1 VIKPCGRRP
10 ILGGDIEICK
20 KERNSLLT
28 DAAGSGRFAVLRNRP
43 LMMLMLGHFTLDCHA
58 GLLPILYP
66 LLIDRFGLSLST
78 VGLVS
83 LAYVGMSSL
92 SQPLFGWLADRSGT
106 RLIGLT
112 LIWTTT
118 MFALSGFA
126 PTFGLLLLLAGA
138 AGLGSGAY
146 HPFGALNAS
155 AVIPAPQ
162 RNTAMSIYVT
172 GGTLGVALG
181 PLLGAA
187 LFSLFG
193 MRGTAFMLLPGM
205 AIGVWLIRD
214 MRARGQQEQAAIGAQ
229 AAAHTPIPLV
239 PLLAVIG
246 VMMSRTWTVFSL
258 ESFVPTW
265 YASLGYPASF
275 YGPLATTVVLAS
287 AAGTIGCGS
296 LADRYG
302 RKAVI
307 IGALILT
314 IPAVLLFARFPG
326 PLGFLSGALVGL
338 SASSTG
344 PLTLVM
350 AQQLMARR
358 AGMASGLILGL
369 GFVTGAIGVPITGM
383 LADSFG
389 MQTAIEAQVLL
400 VVATIGLALLLP
412 SEGRIQA
419 LVGRATPVE

>member
-1 VIKPCGRRP
+1 M
-10 ILGGDIEICK
+10 
-20 KERNSLLT
+20 LL
-28 DAAGSGRFAVLRNRP
+28 DAAQSRRFAVLRNRP
-43 LMMLMLGHFTLDCHA
+43 LLMLMLGHFTIDCHV
-58 GLLPILYP
+58 GLLPVLYP
-66 LLIDRFGLSLST
+66 LLISRFGLNLTT
-78 VGLVS
+78 VGLIS
-83 LAYVGMSSL
+83 LAYSGVSSV

-106 RLIGLT
+106 RLIGLA
-112 LIWTTT
+112 LIWTATT
-118 MFALSGFA
+118 FALSGFT
-126 PTFGLLLLLAGA
+126 PTFGLLLLFVGL

-146 HPFGALNAS
+146 HPLGALNAS

-181 PLLGAA
+181 PLLGAV

-193 MRGTAFMLLPGM
+193 MRGTAFMLLPGLT
-205 AIGVWLIRD
+205 IGLWLIYD
-214 MRARGQQEQAAIGAQ
+214 MRARARQEGPAASAQ
-229 AAAHTPIPLV
+229 PVAHAPLPIV
-239 PLLAVIG
+239 PLLAIVG
-246 VMMSRTWTVFSL
+246 VMMSRSWLVFGL
-258 ESFVPTW
+258 ESFIPTW
-265 YASLGYPASF
+265 YASLGYSAGF

-307 IGALILT
+307 IGALVLT
-314 IPAVLLFARFPG
+314 IPAVVLFARFPG

-338 SASSTG
+338 SAASTG

-383 LADSFG
+383 LADAYG
-389 MQTAIEAQVLL
+389 MQVAIESQVLL

-412 SEGRIQA
+412 SEAKVRA
-419 LVGRATPVE
+419 LVARAAAAE

>member
-1 VIKPCGRRP
+1 M
-10 ILGGDIEICK
+10 
-20 KERNSLLT
+20 LT
-28 DAAGSGRFAVLRNRP
+28 EVAASRRFAVLRNRP

-83 LAYVGMSSL
+83 LAYVGISSL
-92 SQPLFGWLADRSGT
+92 SQPLFGWLADRNGT

-118 MFALSGFA
+118 MFALSGFM
-126 PTFGLLLLLAGA
+126 PTFGLLVLLAGA

-146 HPFGALNAS
+146 HPLGALNAS

-181 PLLGAA
+181 PLLGAV

-193 MRGTAFMLLPGM
+193 MRGTAFMVLPGI
-205 AIGVWLIRD
+205 AIGLLLIRD
-214 MRARGQQEQAAIGAQ
+214 MRARSHYEHPASGAQ
-229 AAAHTPIPLV
+229 AAARPPIAYV

-287 AAGTIGCGS
+287 AVGTVGCGS

-307 IGALILT
+307 IGALVLT

-326 PLGFLSGALVGL
+326 PLGFLTGALVGL

-350 AQQLMARR
+350 AQQLMAGR

-383 LADSFG
+383 LADRFG
-389 MQTAIEAQVLL
+389 MQMAIEAQVLL

-412 SEGRIQA
+412 SEARILA
-419 LVGRATPVE
+419 LASQSAPAE

>member
-1 VIKPCGRRP
+1 
-10 ILGGDIEICK
+10 
-20 KERNSLLT
+20 
-28 DAAGSGRFAVLRNRP
+28 
-43 LMMLMLGHFTLDCHA
+43 
-58 GLLPILYP
+58 
-66 LLIDRFGLSLST
+66 
-78 VGLVS
+78 
-83 LAYVGMSSL
+83 
-92 SQPLFGWLADRSGT
+92 
-106 RLIGLT
+106 
-112 LIWTTT
+112 
-118 MFALSGFA
+118 
-126 PTFGLLLLLAGA
+126 
-138 AGLGSGAY
+138 
-146 HPFGALNAS
+146 
-155 AVIPAPQ
+155 
-162 RNTAMSIYVT
+162 
-172 GGTLGVALG
+172 VA
-181 PLLGAA
+181 
-187 LFSLFG
+187 
-193 MRGTAFMLLPGM
+193 
-205 AIGVWLIRD
+205 
-214 MRARGQQEQAAIGAQ
+214 
-229 AAAHTPIPLV
+229 

-307 IGALILT
+307 IGALVLT

-350 AQQLMARR
+350 AQQLMAGR

-400 VVATIGLALLLP
+400 VIATIGLALLLP
-412 SEGRIQA
+412 SEARIQA
-419 LVGRATPVE
+419 LAGRAAPAE